1 MDLAISVVSLLL
13 VLFLV
18 ARGVPGR
25 NILVVIAITLAV
37 VILVVGVERSGMW
50 PSDWRTR

>member
-1 MDLAISVVSLLL
+1 MDLVVSVVSLLL
-13 VLFLV
+13 VLILV

-25 NILVVIAITLAV
+25 NILVVLAVTLAV
-37 VILVVGVERSGMW
+37 VVLVVGVERAGLW